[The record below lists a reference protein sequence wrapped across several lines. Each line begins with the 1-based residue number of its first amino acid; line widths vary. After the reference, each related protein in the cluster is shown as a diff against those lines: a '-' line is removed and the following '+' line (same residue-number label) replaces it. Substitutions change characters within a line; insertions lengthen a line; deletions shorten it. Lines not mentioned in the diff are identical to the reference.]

1 MKQKCMN
8 CGLVFYPTK
17 NNYVGYP
24 YYWHREKDMYSSPD
38 RVLVFCTR
46 NCMDNFLAKHSDIII
61 PIFKQIK
68 ESEDINNART
78 RENQVERKQAPSP

>member
-24 YYWHREKDMYSSPD
+24 YYWHREKDMDSSPD
-38 RVLVFCTR
+38 RVFHSR
-46 NCMDNFLAKHSDIII
+46 WCMDQFLSKHRDIIT

>member
-1 MKQKCMN
+1 MKQKCLN

-17 NNYVGYP
+17 DNYVGYP
-24 YYWHREKDMYSSPD
+24 YSWYRQKDMDSSPY
-38 RVLVFCTR
+38 RVFHSR
-46 NCMDNFLAKHSDIII
+46 WCMDQFLNKHRDIII

-78 RENQVERKQAPSP
+78 RENQAERKQATSP

>member
-1 MKQKCMN
+1 MKQKCTN
-8 CGLVFYPTK
+8 CDKVFYPTK

-24 YYWHREKDMYSSPD
+24 WIWHSHRDQSIDWSHN
-38 RVLVFCTR
+38 RIFCT
-46 NCMDNFLAKHSDIII
+46 NTCMGYFFSKHSDIII

-78 RENQVERKQAPSP
+78 RENQAECEQAASP

>member
-17 NNYVGYP
+17 DNYVGYP
-24 YYWHREKDMYSSPD
+24 YYWHNENDMDRSPD
-38 RVLVFCTR
+38 RVFHSR
-46 NCMDNFLAKHSDIII
+46 WCMDHFLSKHRDIIT

-78 RENQVERKQAPSP
+78 GENQVERKQAPSP